1 MPVSKIHHET
11 PIAKCHFFLGI
22 FPGYRTDFNSSGYPE
37 SESESCVPE
46 AVDLCLKMGE
56 LDPKM
61 AMNYWGKGCMKRWW
75 SMDVEDLVQV
85 VAVPLVIAKQH
96 LEKDLP
102 VEMVGTKVFFSRY
115 MKVYTLYTLYIYTD
129 LYDPERWCHPIH
141 LYW

>member
-102 VEMVGTKVFFSRY
+102 VEMVGTKVFLSP
-115 MKVYTLYTLYIYTD
+115 MWI
-129 LYDPERWCHPIH
+129 
-141 LYW
+141 